1 MARGGSP
8 GAGPP
13 VEADSGAEGYSSTM
27 KQLESLSSK
36 PAALAGVLAGAY
48 VAVAGC
54 WILFSGEIAA
64 VWSSSIGDLRRLELA
79 KGLVFVAVTG
89 LGTFLLAFALMNRLR
104 RKHLEA
110 ADARE
115 ALIVSERR
123 ALAGL
128 LAASIA
134 HDCNNIMTGLLADL
148 DSVAEGELPPEGR
161 EVMGRVQSYVDRLR
175 GLFRRLQTVGRAEG
189 SAGAED
195 LDLVR
200 AVSGTLE
207 MLRGQPRL
215 KLVDLAFEPCPALP
229 LRATA
234 LLLDQVV
241 MNLVLNAADATDGQ
255 GRIVVRV
262 AQSGDDALLEVHDD
276 GPGVPAELRA
286 HVFEPFFSTRSEGRG
301 LGLLAVRGCAE
312 IHGGRV
318 EVLDSDLGGACF
330 RVRLPLRGLGSRA
343 A

>member
-1 MARGGSP
+1 
-8 GAGPP
+8 
-13 VEADSGAEGYSSTM
+13 
-27 KQLESLSSK
+27 
-36 PAALAGVLAGAY
+36 
-48 VAVAGC
+48 
-54 WILFSGEIAA
+54 
-64 VWSSSIGDLRRLELA
+64 
-79 KGLVFVAVTG
+79 
-89 LGTFLLAFALMNRLR
+89 
-104 RKHLEA
+104 
-110 ADARE
+110 
-115 ALIVSERR
+115 
-123 ALAGL
+123 
-128 LAASIA
+128 
-134 HDCNNIMTGLLADL
+134 MTGLLADL

-255 GRIVVRV
+255 GRIGCVVWQERRRR
-262 AQSGDDALLEVHDD
+262 AAR
-276 GPGVPAELRA
+276 GPRRRAGRPRRLRA
-286 HVFEPFFSTRSEGRG
+286 HVFEPSSAPGARAAGSACSPCAAAPRSTRAGSRCWTPTSAAPASASGSASR
-301 LGLLAVRGCAE
+301 
-312 IHGGRV
+312 
-318 EVLDSDLGGACF
+318 
-330 RVRLPLRGLGSRA
+330 LGSRA